1 MRKSAL
7 VLIAT
12 LLISIPAV
20 TIGNVQIAV
29 SPTALAAGPVG
40 SAPVAS
46 AETLQEA
53 AKAEPQPVTQ
63 EAADEIPAE
72 AADEPSEPAPL
83 AAGPVTPAPVV
94 HPVAAD
100 PQAKPPVATS
110 PAVAPKAALAPS
122 TPVVTATIPH
132 VQSPPALPV
141 SPPPVI
147 VTPDMP
153 LIDASEAHLGIVT
166 VNYAGSVRARLEVR
180 MGETKYYYNIY
191 PGQEHFPLQ
200 IGNGQYTVTVFEKT
214 TDNRYRAVGR
224 SVIDVAMANPN
235 AVFLASIQEIKW
247 TESSLA
253 VSRARQITSG
263 LTTDRQKFEAV
274 YRFVVN
280 NIDYDTPK
288 LATLTS
294 TYLPNVDETLTSG
307 KGICYDHASLM
318 AAMLRSLGIPTKLVK
333 GYATTVQG
341 YHAWNEVYV
350 DGEWLIVDAS
360 VDAQRRAR
368 GAQITMIKTTDVYR
382 KTLEF

>member
-1 MRKSAL
+1 M
-7 VLIAT
+7 
-12 LLISIPAV
+12 
-20 TIGNVQIAV
+20 
-29 SPTALAAGPVG
+29 
-40 SAPVAS
+40 
-46 AETLQEA
+46 
-53 AKAEPQPVTQ
+53 
-63 EAADEIPAE
+63 
-72 AADEPSEPAPL
+72 
-83 AAGPVTPAPVV
+83 
-94 HPVAAD
+94 
-100 PQAKPPVATS
+100 
-110 PAVAPKAALAPS
+110 
-122 TPVVTATIPH
+122 
-132 VQSPPALPV
+132 
-141 SPPPVI
+141 
-147 VTPDMP
+147 
-153 LIDASEAHLGIVT
+153 
-166 VNYAGSVRARLEVR
+166 
-180 MGETKYYYNIY
+180 
-191 PGQEHFPLQ
+191 
-200 IGNGQYTVTVFEKT
+200 GNGQYTVTVFENT

-224 SVIDVAMANPN
+224 SVIDVVMANPN

-368 GAQITMIKTTDVYR
+368 GAQITMIKTADVYR